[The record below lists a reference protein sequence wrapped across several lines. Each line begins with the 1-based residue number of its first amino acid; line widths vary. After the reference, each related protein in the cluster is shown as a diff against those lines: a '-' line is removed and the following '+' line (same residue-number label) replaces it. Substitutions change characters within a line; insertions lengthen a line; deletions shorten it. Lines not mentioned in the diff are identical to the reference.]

1 MSLLTIWIDADSC
14 PAPVRNHAVKMGNK
28 LNVQV
33 VFAANKNIP
42 CNINLPF
49 TMKICGQEK
58 DAADNFIFQNVQPF
72 DMVITRDIV
81 FADRLIQKG
90 ICTINDRGT
99 SFNSENIKK
108 LLSDRD
114 FDLQLSEI
122 GLVKHY
128 NEGYDKKKFASFAN
142 CFDREIN
149 RLIKS
154 AKIK

>member
-33 VFAANKNIP
+33 VFVANKNIP

-58 DAADNFIFQNVQPF
+58 DAADNFIFQNLQPF

-128 NEGYDKKKFASFAN
+128 NEGYDKKKFASFAY
-142 CFDREIN
+142 RSI
-149 RLIKS
+149 
-154 AKIK
+154 